1 MTKRALKRQASEIV
15 FVDAIRTYLSII
27 YVLRL
32 LQLFHYL
39 IPL

>member
-15 FVDAIRTYLSII
+15 SVDAIRTYLSII